1 MESNSGE
8 DVNSAL
14 DLDKKYGCLFFCC
27 EPYISAHVLTNPMS
41 TNSKLFSMLAL
52 LNAYVPNSYL
62 IMEECRGIL
71 GPPDPIY
78 GGPPFEVRMQP
89 FSKLI
94 KVSGSK
100 VRLIHSDIARR
111 SVELLAELGIPRSSL
126 ALNCVFLLCGEEVQ
140 PHTVQFVKDLLTKR
154 EMGPKGKEKFS
165 LLIKDIVE
173 QEKFI
178 KALMVLIKASNKFQD
193 KHIFPQTVARLYNIG
208 GCRPNFKKA
217 EKWAKEAIKR
227 AQNNSYAADTLG
239 QVYKNHLLRGVKGSS
254 EVNKMA
260 VKALEA
266 FKDVEMKAKKEL
278 DPEWSEYDGCANYS
292 VSFNNRG
299 HFGFIEVAKIVSE
312 KHKHDNPF
320 EDTLKLEVE
329 DKFEFFEWYLSYSQP
344 DRITVEPDFFW
355 KDVASCYQ
363 QYTAEVAA
371 DSTSFPALLDC
382 LNHGLFVSKE
392 KRAFKS
398 KVTEKTRQQLEQIRD
413 QLKTAYEEAADD
425 VKVAERYIL
434 SNIILSNKEPHSPQH
449 ALVRELQE
457 ILQRL
462 LPNGANSKGPEFY
475 LLVLLLF
482 WPEEQ
487 FQKGQENNDDERL
500 QEPDTDKAQSED
512 QTIEEADVKEN
523 NTGEEPDQPLP
534 GLEYELDMEEYVTL
548 MQKAY
553 DKVYDNYLRGR
564 YLLPLFF
571 LGKDSGLSR
580 WIHRS
585 RLDAAVENRVETELA
600 NKPRDTNRNK
610 MKRKKINDMWDSG
623 EVWQLPQIQEM
634 LQPIQMETMQQ
645 SGGDEKMFLSVGGKI
660 IRKYQCQ
667 VHHVH
672 ESGTLSPKRFYLGFN
687 IRGPV
692 IFKVEDYSEKH
703 DCKGT
708 NQQQNTA

>member
-1 MESNSGE
+1 
-8 DVNSAL
+8 
-14 DLDKKYGCLFFCC
+14 
-27 EPYISAHVLTNPMS
+27 TNPMS

-94 KVSGSK
+94 RVSGSK
-100 VRLIHSDIARR
+100 VRLIHSEIARK

-266 FKDVEMKAKKEL
+266 FKDVEMKAEKEL
-278 DPEWSEYDGCANYS
+278 HPEWSEYDGCANYS

-398 KVTEKTRQQLEQIRD
+398 EVTEKTRQQLEQIRD
-413 QLKTAYEEAADD
+413 ELKTAYEEAADD

-449 ALVRELQE
+449 ALVRQLQE

-487 FQKGQENNDDERL
+487 LQKGQENNDDE
-500 QEPDTDKAQSED
+500 S
-512 QTIEEADVKEN
+512 
-523 NTGEEPDQPLP
+523 
-534 GLEYELDMEEYVTL
+534 L

-585 RLDAAVENRVETELA
+585 RLDAAVENRVET
-600 NKPRDTNRNK
+600 
-610 MKRKKINDMWDSG
+610 INDMWDSG

-692 IFKVEDYSEKH
+692 IFKVEDY
-703 DCKGT
+703 
-708 NQQQNTA
+708 